1 MKKKF
6 KCEVDCAACAAKME
20 AAIKKVEGVED
31 AAVNFLTQKLT
42 LTAAEENFDAV
53 LKNVIK
59 AAKRVEPDAVIT
71 V

>member
-31 AAVNFLTQKLT
+31 ATVNFLLQKLT

-53 LKNVIK
+53 LQNVIK
-59 AAKRVEPDAVIT
+59 AAKRVEPDVVIT
-71 V
+71 A